1 MNDPQEGEAL
11 DTRRRRL
18 RFRSHHRG
26 TLEADLLMGA
36 FADTHLAGFTSEQLD
51 RYEVLLDANDSDL
64 LAWVFRRKEVPPEH
78 DHDVTDLLL
87 KFEFRPRTS

>member
-1 MNDPQEGEAL
+1 MTDPQEGESL
-11 DTRRRRL
+11 DVRRRRL

-36 FADTHLAGFTSEQLD
+36 FAEAHLAGFTSEQLD

-64 LAWVFRRKEVPPEH
+64 LAWVFGRKEVPPEH
-78 DHDVTDLLL
+78 DHDVTSLLIQ
-87 KFEFRPRTS
+87 FEFRPKTS